1 MYDERHGQ
9 CEECGTRLYQAG
21 ARAPAGEYLRVDN
34 SSFQRLSL
42 PTGGALPAS
51 FDGRVALYRLA
62 AAPCACERRVRADR
76 YGDQVAASGA
86 LEGPRRTE

>member
-21 ARAPAGEYLRVDN
+21 EQAPAGEYLRVDN
-34 SSFQRLSL
+34 GSFQRLSL
-42 PTGGALPAS
+42 PTDGVLPAS

-62 AAPCACERRVRADR
+62 AAPCVCERRIRGDR
-76 YGDQVAASGA
+76 HGDWVAASGA
-86 LEGPRRTE
+86 VEGLRRIE